1 MIAAL
6 VKDRADRKALET
18 EIGKLKEHLGELE
31 ESFDRFKGRSRG
43 SNQGPDPALLE
54 VQRQVTTLRDE
65 LGKVIIRLDERD
77 VAERALQR
85 ELGGIGA
92 KIEILLL
99 ASGK

>member
-18 EIGKLKEHLGELE
+18 EINKLKDHLGELQ
-31 ESFDRFKGRSRG
+31 ESFDRIKGRSRG
-43 SNQGPDPALLE
+43 SSQGLDPALLE
-54 VQRQVTTLRDE
+54 VQRQVTALRDE
-65 LGKVIIRLDERD
+65 LAKVVSRLDERD

-99 ASGK
+99 AGK